1 MNKKFQKSNWVITIS
16 TVAILFV
23 PEITLSADWSA
34 FRRDSNRAGADAEIS
49 FYSPINLKWTAVL
62 NNGYTYSSP
71 IVYGETVFI
80 GSSEGKLFAFNRKTG
95 VKGWEYTAKGTIHST
110 PAAGDGIVCFGCSD
124 GYFYALNISDG
135 SLKWKYYIG
144 NSINSS
150 PIISDTYVYFGANN
164 GYLYSLDITTGADAE
179 NWPKS
184 IGCHLWSSPAV
195 SNGIIYIGGYNGNLY
210 AFDISTGNQKWV
222 YITVP

>member
-1 MNKKFQKSNWVITIS
+1 MKGQFKKFYWAIISIAVVLFISNIT
-16 TVAILFV
+16 F
-23 PEITLSADWSA
+23 SADWPA
-34 FRRDSNRAGADAEIS
+34 FRRDNNRAGADTMVS

-80 GSSEGKLFAFNRKTG
+80 GSSEGKLLAFNRKTG
-95 VKGWEYTAKGTIHST
+95 VKGWEYIAKGTIHST

-124 GYFYALNISDG
+124 GYFYALNIIDG

-150 PIISDTYVYFGANN
+150 PVISDTYVYFG
-164 GYLYSLDITTGADAE
+164 G
-179 NWPKS
+179 S
-184 IGCHLWSSPAV
+184 ILCSP
-195 SNGIIYIGGYNGNLY
+195 
-210 AFDISTGNQKWV
+210 
-222 YITVP
+222 

>member
-1 MNKKFQKSNWVITIS
+1 MNKRFYKLYWATVIS
-16 TVAILFV
+16 TIIVLFISSVAFS
-23 PEITLSADWSA
+23 TDWPV
-34 FRRDSNRAGADAEIS
+34 FRRNSNREGTDTAVT
-49 FYSPINLKWTAVL
+49 FYSPIDLKWTAIL

-80 GSSEGKLFAFNRKTG
+80 GSSEGKLLAFNRKTG
-95 VKGWEYTAKGTIHST
+95 IKGWEYTAKGTIHST

-164 GYLYSLDITTGADAE
+164 GYLYSLDYYWCRCRKLA
-179 NWPKS
+179 
-184 IGCHLWSSPAV
+184 
-195 SNGIIYIGGYNGNLY
+195 
-210 AFDISTGNQKWV
+210 
-222 YITVP
+222 

>member
-1 MNKKFQKSNWVITIS
+1 MCKQLLKHLWMIAAGIFLTANLSFS
-16 TVAILFV
+16 T
-23 PEITLSADWSA
+23 DWSA
-34 FRRDSNRAGADAEIS
+34 FRRDNNRAGADTMVS

-80 GSSEGKLFAFNRKTG
+80 GSSEGKLLAFNRKTG
-95 VKGWEYTAKGTIHST
+95 VKGWEYIAKGTIHST

-124 GYFYALNISDG
+124 GYFYALNIIDG

-150 PIISDTYVYFGANN
+150 PVISDTYVYFG
-164 GYLYSLDITTGADAE
+164 G
-179 NWPKS
+179 S
-184 IGCHLWSSPAV
+184 ILCSP
-195 SNGIIYIGGYNGNLY
+195 
-210 AFDISTGNQKWV
+210 
-222 YITVP
+222 